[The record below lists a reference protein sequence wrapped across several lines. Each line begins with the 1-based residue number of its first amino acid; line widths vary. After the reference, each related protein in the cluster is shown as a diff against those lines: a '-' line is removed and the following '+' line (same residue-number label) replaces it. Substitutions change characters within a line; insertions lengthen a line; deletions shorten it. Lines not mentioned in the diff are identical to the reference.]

1 MKNGLFPAWR
11 NWVQADYYY
20 STTTVNDFNDRLL
33 ICGTH
38 QWNSTPCSLFW
49 GAGDPKFFISIWIYF
64 HLYFFLPK
72 NCDQKSEA
80 LFCFHPSFCALTV
93 VALDV
98 LFSLAAAHRLSWDH
112 PDWHL
117 FHPRTLLAG
126 HAGDLC
132 SSCFP
137 KVGSR
142 AWKIAIFRDSEVLE
156 AAMKKSPHKTR
167 LLRSRIGS
175 DTTRK
180 WEHRALV
187 TPRGLR
193 GSKGKRNWAGKP
205 WDLCAHVPANP
216 TNLLQCFW
224 IDLYNAPLPNSEV
237 LSWKHGTAECRW
249 KMGWRK
255 SGIFHHC
262 SGINPINDSTN
273 CSLTSGVTLGKQLK
287 ALNKCSRY

>member
-33 ICGTH
+33 ITSMEFHTLLPVLRG
-38 QWNSTPCSLFW
+38 WR
-49 GAGDPKFFISIWIYF
+49 PKILHF
-64 HLYFFLPK
+64 HLNLFSSVFFPPQKLWSEVRSSFLLPSIILCF
-72 NCDQKSEA
+72 NCRG
-80 LFCFHPSFCALTV
+80 LGCFVFSCCCSQAELRPSWLASVPPQNAPGRTCRWP
-93 VALDV
+93 V
-98 LFSLAAAHRLSWDH
+98 LFVLSKSWQQSLENCNFQGQWGIRGCHEEK
-112 PDWHL
+112 P
-117 FHPRTLLAG
+117 P
-126 HAGDLC
+126 
-132 SSCFP
+132 
-137 KVGSR
+137 
-142 AWKIAIFRDSEVLE
+142 
-156 AAMKKSPHKTR
+156 R

-180 WEHRALV
+180 WECRALV

-205 WDLCAHVPANP
+205 WDLCVHVPANP

>member
-137 KVGSR
+137 KAGSR

-156 AAMKKSPHKTR
+156 AAMKKSPPGCSGAELVLTQPENGNVEPWWHQGDWRAAKEKGIEQESLGICVCMSLQTPPISFNVSG
-167 LLRSRIGS
+167 LICTMHLFLILRSWVENTAQLSVGGRWVGGNRGFF
-175 DTTRK
+175 TT
-180 WEHRALV
+180 AV
-187 TPRGLR
+187 
-193 GSKGKRNWAGKP
+193 A
-205 WDLCAHVPANP
+205 
-216 TNLLQCFW
+216 
-224 IDLYNAPLPNSEV
+224 
-237 LSWKHGTAECRW
+237 
-249 KMGWRK
+249 
-255 SGIFHHC
+255 
-262 SGINPINDSTN
+262 
-273 CSLTSGVTLGKQLK
+273 
-287 ALNKCSRY
+287 